1 MRALKYALGHTLVYR
16 DSSVDLDRVKR
27 TVPEFRRVCWC
38 MCVCVFVCV
47 CMCVY
52 VSVGVGGGEWVVW
65 RVCVCVYVCLC
76 VFVCVCECVH
86 AYMCAC
92 MQFADMHARACVHP
106 SGLVSSSDVNI
117 L

>member
-1 MRALKYALGHTLVYR
+1 MHV
-16 DSSVDLDRVKR
+16 
-27 TVPEFRRVCWC
+27 
-38 MCVCVFVCV
+38 CVCVFVCV

-106 SGLVSSSDVNI
+106 SGLVFSSDVNI